1 MVKGKS
7 REYFHSCKRVSV
19 NTLRYDFKMYI
30 EPFVDDVSKFGM
42 HSIKSGAAFNSA
54 YRCIPGD
61 LLDIHTGWKRPSLKS
76 RYIKHSVDE
85 RLSASKALLLQ
96 FSCSRILLFLA
107 LLSRNL
113 LIQCIFNVVV
123 ISGDV
128 SCVWPVSDFLPFFP

>member
-7 REYFHSCKRVSV
+7 REYFHSSKRVSV
-19 NTLRYDFKMYI
+19 NTLRYDFKKYI

-42 HSIKSGAAFNSA
+42 HNIKSGATFNSA
-54 YRCIPGD
+54 YRCIPGN

-76 RYIKHSVDE
+76 RYIKHTVDE

-96 FSCSRILLFLA
+96 FGCSRILLFLA
-107 LLSRNL
+107 LLSRGV

-123 ISGDV
+123 ISWDV